1 MIVKR
6 KIKTFAASPL
16 VPQQPFLN
24 PTVNSTP
31 AEQQTQQ
38 VTARDLQVEN
48 MKLQRQMMINSRMK
62 AKIENDNRIAQA
74 KTLAEMQKTEAKKD
88 QAEKTAMTRM
98 QKTQAEAQQ
107 SPAERNWASI
117 RQKSKPT
124 GAVPMKN

>member
-1 MIVKR
+1 MKIKR
-6 KIKTFAASPL
+6 KIFAASPFSI
-16 VPQQPFLN
+16 PQGPAFSPTMN
-24 PTVNSTP
+24 PTP

-62 AKIENDNRIAQA
+62 QKIQNDNRIAQA
-74 KTLAEMQKTEAKKD
+74 KALQELQKSEARKD
-88 QAEKTAMTRM
+88 QSEKEQLVRI
-98 QKTQAEAQQ
+98 QKNQQ
-107 SPAERNWASI
+107 ESQLSPAERNWASI